1 MKVNGKD
8 SPIYYGNLWKIKN
21 LWNHQPAS
29 IGQLWLIT
37 GFGFGVPD
45 FQTPKNHRQIVDVVT
60 SLPSKRRGSTFL
72 QASKVTRDS
81 WWFMPFWA
89 VESGKQHHVLICFL
103 VYPDCEPFRSNLE
116 RLSKTQDMA
125 QQLGTNGPTQFLL
138 FYYSTMPKLGS
149 NLKLYSIWWY
159 STSTWEL
166 YGNYMGIIWEL
177 YGNSTWNIFPFPC
190 PNGQF
195 HPRNAISAAS
205 RRRQQS
211 SRSLR
216 QKWLTP
222 EDVLFFGSY
231 GKMYPPVMSK

>member
-1 MKVNGKD
+1 
-8 SPIYYGNLWKIKN
+8 
-21 LWNHQPAS
+21 
-29 IGQLWLIT
+29 
-37 GFGFGVPD
+37 
-45 FQTPKNHRQIVDVVT
+45 
-60 SLPSKRRGSTFL
+60 
-72 QASKVTRDS
+72 
-81 WWFMPFWA
+81 MPFWA

-177 YGNSTWNIFPFPC
+177 YGNYMGILHETSSHFHVQMDSSIQETPSLPRPAGGNRVHDPC
-190 PNGQF
+190 GKNGW
-195 HPRNAISAAS
+195 HP
-205 RRRQQS
+205 
-211 SRSLR
+211 
-216 QKWLTP
+216 
-222 EDVLFFGSY
+222 
-231 GKMYPPVMSK
+231 KMYFSLVHMVKCTLWLCQNSYW